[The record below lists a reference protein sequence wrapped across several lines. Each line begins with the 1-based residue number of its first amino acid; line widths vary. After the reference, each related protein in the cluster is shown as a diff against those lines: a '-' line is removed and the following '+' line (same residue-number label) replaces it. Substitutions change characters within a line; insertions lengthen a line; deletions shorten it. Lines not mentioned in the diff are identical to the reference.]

1 MLITL
6 TIIGGSLILG
16 YYYRQNIAWNSIKL
30 YTYINKSYNNEDNE
44 DNKDN
49 KDNEDN
55 EDIIIDDIIYIE
67 YKEQDLTEELLYKI
81 KNKDLK
87 IIDSNFI
94 EINNE
99 KININE
105 INIINSKS
113 NITNLKDYL
122 CID

>member
-6 TIIGGSLILG
+6 TIIGGSLIFG
-16 YYYRQNIAWNSIKL
+16 YYYRQQIAWNSIKL
-30 YTYINKSYNNEDNE
+30 YTYINKSYTENNENNE
-44 DNKDN
+44 NIKDN
-49 KDNEDN
+49 KDN

-67 YKEQDLTEELLYKI
+67 YKEQDLTENILYKI

-87 IIDSNFI
+87 IIDNNFK

-105 INIINSKS
+105 INIINSKGD
-113 NITNLKDYL
+113 ITNLKDYI
-122 CID
+122 CIH

>member
-1 MLITL
+1 
-6 TIIGGSLILG
+6 
-16 YYYRQNIAWNSIKL
+16 
-30 YTYINKSYNNEDNE
+30 
-44 DNKDN
+44 
-49 KDNEDN
+49 
-55 EDIIIDDIIYIE
+55 